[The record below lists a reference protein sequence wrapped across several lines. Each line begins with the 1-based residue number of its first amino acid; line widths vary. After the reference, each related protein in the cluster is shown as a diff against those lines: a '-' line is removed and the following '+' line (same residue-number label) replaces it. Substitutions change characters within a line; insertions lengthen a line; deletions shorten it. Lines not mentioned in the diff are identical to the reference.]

1 MLTAQHPNAETHPNK
16 PSNAQPLST
25 DDVKTTTIITETV
38 VAGPAT
44 PPQQRPLFGS
54 VYSRSSFASFIS
66 HHDDFGPRRQ
76 IDSPLGRGPV
86 SSPLL
91 MGRRK
96 NNAAARAAAAANAAA
111 AKAAPPRTPPPP
123 PATRANAT
131 PDAAVSVTEEP
142 SQRRTHVS
150 TPVSRTPLEDESPP
164 KGALGE
170 DEEEENNAPSVPVV
184 TRDVVDSIGWPTPP
198 ATTATRASVVDAG
211 FVPATTT
218 AGIEKDVDRQFRE
231 LVGGGDDAEEEE
243 SLSDIGG
250 GAEEERLSDS
260 DDFLTDSQL
269 PTADGEDAVG
279 LDGEKLL
286 RLLARVD
293 SETRQEKDNRDDND
307 HHHAPTELEAEKYLS
322 GSFEIEELPTGDD
335 SADDENA
342 RLQRD
347 AATVLAT
354 DVVLE
359 VGKQHDSAEVLQPA
373 EVVELPEIAPTTA
386 SASFREADQAFL
398 LEEQTASMSSWLDDV
413 AECEVLTVEV
423 EEQYPMAGHGDSLL
437 EADEAVSRDENIG
450 SSASWQDDAAECEVS
465 AVEVE
470 DHYAMLSHGGKGLE
484 DFDQGDAAFNR
495 DADDYAQ
502 DQPESH
508 GEAYVSYSDEEEQA
522 EERVDEAEDENENEN
537 ENEEEGDLDVE
548 GSLPGSPNSST
559 SSFSCSRR
567 NTVLFVGEG
576 SQEAIAVAAAAGA
589 ASAKAISPA
598 TTRPVSATVD
608 ALDARESRSMPS
620 DHGHQ
625 PPVRPTKTPATA
637 PTQQALQ
644 STPAVLTLE
653 TLLSRYSATLKK
665 HTDIH
670 PRLLNTYLA
679 AHETRRSEAS
689 LMSPRSPRNNSNI
702 SSLRANGAAAA
713 VGGLTAVQVFDVC
726 RAIERQLSNVRA
738 LKALETEAARLIV
751 EADER
756 NKTEF
761 ESRMDELKHM
771 HAKLDAAEKRIAVEE
786 TQLKRQNVDLNS
798 MRTLRER
805 LAADVE
811 EAKAQAAAAEVA
823 KGDVVMVPV
832 TGGFATT
839 AFFAGIFFAVV
850 GAMMMWK
857 DPMQGEFVPV

>member
-25 DDVKTTTIITETV
+25 DDVTTTTIITETV
-38 VAGPAT
+38 VAGPPAT
-44 PPQQRPLFGS
+44 PPHQRPLFGA

-66 HHDDFGPRRQ
+66 HHDDDFGPRRQ

-96 NNAAARAAAAANAAA
+96 NNAAARAAAANAA
-111 AKAAPPRTPPPP
+111 AKAAPPKTPPPP
-123 PATRANAT
+123 AATRAKAT
-131 PDAAVSVTEEP
+131 PDAAVVSATEEP
-142 SQRRTHVS
+142 SRRRTHVS

-170 DEEEENNAPSVPVV
+170 DEEEENAPSVPVV
-184 TRDVVDSIGWPTPP
+184 TRNVVDSIGSPTQP
-198 ATTATRASVVDAG
+198 ATTTTRASVVDAG
-211 FVPATTT
+211 FVPVTTT

-293 SETRQEKDNRDDND
+293 SEAQQEKDKHDAND
-307 HHHAPTELEAEKYLS
+307 HHYAPTELEAEKYLS
-322 GSFEIEELPTGDD
+322 GPFEIEEVPTGDD

-359 VGKQHDSAEVLQPA
+359 VGKQHDPAEVLQPA

-386 SASFREADQAFL
+386 SASFREADQGFL

-413 AECEVLTVEV
+413 AESEVLTVEV
-423 EEQYPMAGHGDSLL
+423 EEHYPMAGHGDSLL
-437 EADEAVSRDENIG
+437 EADEAVLPNENVG
-450 SSASWQDDAAECEVS
+450 SLASWQDDAAECEVS

-470 DHYAMLSHGGKGLE
+470 DHYAMLSHGSEGLE

-495 DADDYAQ
+495 DADEYVP
-502 DQPESH
+502 DQPESL
-508 GEAYVSYSDEEEQA
+508 GQAYVSYGDEEEQA
-522 EERVDEAEDENENEN
+522 EEKADEAEYENEN
-537 ENEEEGDLDVE
+537 ENEEEGYPDVE
-548 GSLPGSPNSST
+548 GSPPGSPDSST
-559 SSFSCSRR
+559 SSFSSSRR

-598 TTRPVSATVD
+598 TTRPVAATVD
-608 ALDARESRSMPS
+608 ALDARESRSTPS

-625 PPVRPTKTPATA
+625 PPTRSTKMPTTA
-637 PTQQALQ
+637 PAQQAIQ

-653 TLLSRYSATLKK
+653 TLLSRYSETLKK

-689 LMSPRSPRNNSNI
+689 LMSPRSPRNNGNI
-702 SSLRANGAAAA
+702 SSPRANGAAAA
-713 VGGLTAVQVFDVC
+713 AGGLTAVQVFDVC

-738 LKALETEAARLIV
+738 LKALETEAAQLIV

-761 ESRMDELKHM
+761 ESRMDEIKHM

-811 EAKAQAAAAEVA
+811 DAKAQAAAAEVA

-850 GAMMMWK
+850 GAMM
-857 DPMQGEFVPV
+857 